1 MARFPPF
8 IHSRPEVQLLG
19 LHPPGFSRE
28 LVISKYVSK
37 DTSEEADAM
46 VENYVGFW
54 LEVADNLVRSDHFS
68 QVYYEQ
74 LIQAIKSSHELVLQ
88 FAANGKHKESI
99 YMMLYAV
106 LLAEAVQR
114 GPDMLTV
121 PSYCPSQTMKMQEMR
136 VYAYF
141 CNVILEMSHATWL
154 SYTKRQ
160 LAVIEFQL
168 KDQLKSLWPYTDLHH
183 LCGVGRI
190 NPIGYDSQKMDN
202 LMMNIIQLKM

>member
-1 MARFPPF
+1 MARFSFF

-88 FAANGKHKESI
+88 FAVNGKHKESI
-99 YMMLYAV
+99 YMMLYAA
-106 LLAEAVQR
+106 LLAE
-114 GPDMLTV
+114 
-121 PSYCPSQTMKMQEMR
+121 
-136 VYAYF
+136 
-141 CNVILEMSHATWL
+141 
-154 SYTKRQ
+154 
-160 LAVIEFQL
+160 EF
-168 KDQLKSLWPYTDLHH
+168 QLKSLWPYTDLHH

-202 LMMNIIQLKM
+202 LMMNITTKNVDNGMVLTRLVYSYHIPCFWARS